1 MAHYRKN
8 GFCTILLYTPSAF
21 KKSNFFRKSR
31 KICRDTSILRNWHA
45 PVKDPFFSVHK
56 TFRGTNFV
64 SWCQNMFFDAVGT
77 WLDTK
82 SPKSVPGTFLEL
94 PRNEIFHW
102 RVPVTQ
108 NAGSRNLEFLHFTTY
123 PKGGFYTFSWDIYIN
138 IYMYI
143 NTTYISHTKIKIKI
157 TS

>member
-1 MAHYRKN
+1 MIRTGNYVLPQHTNIYLSRKYKIRTYEVNYRKN
-8 GFCTILLYTPSAF
+8 GFCTILSYTPSAF

-94 PRNEIFHW
+94 SRNEIFHW
-102 RVPVTQ
+102 RVPVPQ
-108 NAGSRNLEFLHFTTY
+108 NAGSRNLEICAFT
-123 PKGGFYTFSWDIYIN
+123 SEVLIL
-138 IYMYI
+138 
-143 NTTYISHTKIKIKI
+143 
-157 TS
+157 